1 MTQIHVDRRVL
12 FGLLWRKYL
21 SRLGLV
27 VVLALYVTAV
37 VRLHPT
43 NFFGLTQ
50 DDTIY
55 FSSAKALADGQG
67 YILPSVP
74 GTPRATKYPFFYPWI
89 LSWVWRWNP
98 SFPGNVADAV
108 GVTVAFGC
116 VFLTAAFLFL
126 RQLNAFNDLE
136 ALILTLFC
144 ALQPLVRVYSGNVLS
159 DIPFAAFALTVIVLS
174 NLALRRNPGTAL
186 AAACG
191 ILAGL
196 TMFVRVLGVPVAAG
210 ILVAMLLRR
219 EWRKVVVFS
228 VCVAP
233 FFAALAWRALF
244 SAPSQA
250 PVALSTCSAAWQ
262 GTWMS
267 YTSYIGFWK
276 IVSVHRGI
284 LWPILKQNALLLLLQ
299 PGIYFA
305 DPRFVRPSDLGAVFT
320 CVLSAI
326 VFIGLFRLARKTGW
340 QPIHFSLALYVVPVL
355 FWSYPIAERGLIP
368 FLPLFAAGLWAE
380 WKRLAKRIWK
390 SLDRSQP
397 RTERWVAA
405 LLTVVLV
412 VFVAGIGWAQERN
425 SRVISG
431 ESQQRGSLLS
441 EKHEAY
447 SWLRANTPPDS
458 KVIAYEDVSLFLYSG
473 RQALRPITFS
483 PAALYDPTLLESEIS
498 CLTASAHAIHAEYW
512 LMSDDDFSIEWT
524 DATSAGVAR
533 ERQLGAALPEL
544 FRSNSGR
551 VRLYGLKTPS
561 GADLLVR

>member
-1 MTQIHVDRRVL
+1 MQHAPYRRALPWV
-12 FGLLWRKYL
+12 GLLC
-21 SRLGLV
+21 
-27 VVLALYVTAV
+27 VLALYVISV

-74 GTPRATKYPFFYPWI
+74 GTPRATKYPFFYSWI

-144 ALQPLVRVYSGNVLS
+144 ALHPMVRIYSANVLS
-159 DIPFAAFALTVIVLS
+159 DIPFAAFALTVFVLS
-174 NLALRRNPGTAL
+174 NFALRRNPGTAL
-186 AAACG
+186 AATCG
-191 ILAGL
+191 MLAGL

-219 EWRKVVVFS
+219 EWRKAVVFS
-228 VCVAP
+228 AGVAP

-250 PVALSTCSAAWQ
+250 PAALSTCLTTWQ
-262 GTWMS
+262 GTWLS
-267 YTSYIGFWK
+267 YTSYVGMWRIVALHKGIFW
-276 IVSVHRGI
+276 
-284 LWPILKQNALLLLLQ
+284 PMLKQNALLLLLQ
-299 PGIYFA
+299 PGIYFV
-305 DPRFVRPSDLGAVFT
+305 DPRFIRPSDLAAVFT

-326 VFIGLFRLARKTGW
+326 VFMGVFRLARKTGW
-340 QPIHFSLALYVVPVL
+340 QPIYFSLALYVVPLL
-355 FWSYPIAERGLIP
+355 FWSYPIAGRGLIP

-380 WKRLAKRIWK
+380 WKRLAKRIWE
-390 SLDRSQP
+390 SLDRSKP

-405 LLTVVLV
+405 LLTVILV

-425 SRVISG
+425 SRLMSS
-431 ESQQRGSLLS
+431 ESRQRGSLLS

-458 KVIAYEDVSLFLYSG
+458 KVIAYEDVNLFLFSG

-483 PAALYDPTLLESEIS
+483 PAALYDPALLESDIS
-498 CLTASAHAIHAEYW
+498 CLTVSARAVKAEYW
-512 LMSDDDFSIEWT
+512 LMSDDDFGIEWT
-524 DATSAGVAR
+524 DATSAGLAR
-533 ERQLGAALPEL
+533 EGELGNALPEV
-544 FRSNSGR
+544 FRSSLGR
-551 VRLYGLKTPS
+551 VRVYGLRTPS
-561 GADLLVR
+561 GSELLVR

>member
-1 MTQIHVDRRVL
+1 MQHPPYRRAL
-12 FGLLWRKYL
+12 PWLGLLC
-21 SRLGLV
+21 
-27 VVLALYVTAV
+27 VLALYVISV
-37 VRLHPT
+37 VRLHPA

-116 VFLTAAFLFL
+116 VFLTAAFLFF
-126 RQLNAFNDLE
+126 RQLNAFNDAE
-136 ALILTLFC
+136 ALVLTLFC
-144 ALQPLVRVYSGNVLS
+144 ALQPLVRVYSANVLS
-159 DIPFAAFALTVIVLS
+159 DVPFAAFAITVFVLS
-174 NLALRRNPGTAL
+174 NLALQRNPGTAL

-196 TMFVRVLGVPVAAG
+196 SMFVRVFGVPVAAG
-210 ILVAMLLRR
+210 IIIAMLLRR
-219 EWRKVVVFS
+219 EWRKAAVFS
-228 VCVAP
+228 ACVAP
-233 FFAALAWRALF
+233 FFATLAWRAVF
-244 SAPSQA
+244 SAPSNA
-250 PVALSTCSAAWQ
+250 PVALSTCSEAWQ
-262 GTWMS
+262 RTWMF
-267 YTSYIGFWK
+267 YTSYVGLLK
-276 IVSVHRGI
+276 IVSVHKGI
-284 LWPILKQNALLLLLQ
+284 LWPILKQNALLLVLQ
-299 PGIYFA
+299 PGIYFV
-305 DPRFVRPSDLGAVFT
+305 DPRFIRPSDLGAVFT
-320 CVLSAI
+320 CLLSAI
-326 VFIGLFRLARKTGW
+326 VFMGLFRLARKTGW
-340 QPIHFSLALYVVPVL
+340 LPIHFSLAFYVVPLL

-380 WKRLAKRIWK
+380 WKRLAKRIRE

-405 LLTVVLV
+405 LLTVILV
-412 VFVAGIGWAQERN
+412 VFVVGIGWAEEKN
-425 SRVISG
+425 SRVMSS

-447 SWLRANTPPDS
+447 SWLRANTPPNS
-458 KVIAYEDVSLFLYSG
+458 KVIAYEDVNLFLFSG
-473 RQALRPITFS
+473 RQAVRPITFS
-483 PAALYDPTLLESEIS
+483 PAALYHPALLESDIS
-498 CLTASAHAIHAEYW
+498 CLTVSARAVKAEYW
-512 LMSDDDFSIEWT
+512 LMSDDDFGIEWT

-533 ERQLGAALPEL
+533 ERQLGNALPEL

-551 VRLYGLKTPS
+551 VRVYGLRTPS
-561 GADLLVR
+561 GAELLVR